1 MWRRSVAKHTGS
13 FPRTQESLLV
23 GRLDRAH
30 AYCVIP
36 AQAGIHLWR
45 AVREERRWIP
55 ACAGMTPGW
64 WGTQRPNHR
73 LMSAKILSPSL
84 PPHPYF
90 SRPFAKR
97 GSDEELASGVLMGGV
112 WPDAAFECPVRF
124 PERFR
129 TVKVE
134 THFCSKRPMWDRGP
148 MESSV
153 GRPRH
158 GQPAALVSGRRLVTA
173 RRRGGPLP

>member
-1 MWRRSVAKHTGS
+1 
-13 FPRTQESLLV
+13 
-23 GRLDRAH
+23 
-30 AYCVIP
+30 
-36 AQAGIHLWR
+36 
-45 AVREERRWIP
+45 
-55 ACAGMTPGW
+55 
-64 WGTQRPNHR
+64 
-73 LMSAKILSPSL
+73 L

-158 GQPAALVSGRRLVTA
+158 GQPAALVSGRRLATGAQA
-173 RRRGGPLP
+173 RRTAPSCRAIGAALCRCPAFSVPRGLGRQGASVEFIPDKT